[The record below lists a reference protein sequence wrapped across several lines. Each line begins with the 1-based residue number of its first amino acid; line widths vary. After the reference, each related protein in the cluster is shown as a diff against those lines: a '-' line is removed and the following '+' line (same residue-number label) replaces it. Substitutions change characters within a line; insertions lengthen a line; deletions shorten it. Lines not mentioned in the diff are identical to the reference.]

1 MDFEDWIPAFAGMTM
16 KDSFFGLAQ
25 RGKGRS
31 SSKLAPTT
39 ECLRRDSKR
48 TIISGWNR
56 APIAQLDRALA
67 SEAGGGSS
75 SLPRGTITTRLY
87 NNVHN
92 MEIWRVIW

>member
-1 MDFEDWIPAFAGMTM
+1 MFLGCGWTPPDN
-16 KDSFFGLAQ
+16 
-25 RGKGRS
+25 GRA
-31 SSKLAPTT
+31 SSKLAPAT
-39 ECLRRDSKR
+39 EYLRRDGKR